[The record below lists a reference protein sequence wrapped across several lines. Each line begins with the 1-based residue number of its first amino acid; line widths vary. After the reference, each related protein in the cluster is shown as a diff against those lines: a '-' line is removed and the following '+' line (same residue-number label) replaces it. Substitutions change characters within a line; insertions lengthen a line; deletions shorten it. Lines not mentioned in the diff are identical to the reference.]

1 MAAVPAGVD
10 TSCASVDGGAAEG
23 SDGDP
28 SAAVGAVPI
37 SSVSRVANGA
47 PAVTMAVSPAGCR
60 EAAVNVG
67 DAVPRRIADVAVAPA
82 AGEPA
87 VGEGVSVGVAGT
99 GVGVSVGGAGACVG
113 LPGVGGGGVFVG
125 TTGSAVGVR
134 DGYVPPCRAGPFA
147 GAAQAAS

>member
-1 MAAVPAGVD
+1 MVAVPAGVD

-28 SAAVGAVPI
+28 SIAVGVIPI
-37 SSVSRVANGA
+37 SCVSGEANGA
-47 PAVTMAVSPAGCR
+47 LAVTVAVCSVGCR
-60 EAAVNVG
+60 ETVVG
-67 DAVPRRIADVAVAPA
+67 AGDRVPRGIAEVAVAPVV
-82 AGEPA
+82 GEPA

-134 DGYVPPCRAGPFA
+134 DGYVCRAGEWP
-147 GAAQAAS
+147 GAAHAAS